1 MKKIL
6 LFVITFLIMIT
17 GTKALEFDL
26 YSNNA
31 ILYNYDLD
39 EVLYEKDADEVISVA
54 SMTKIMTAIVLLEN
68 TDNLDTKVVLTNKH
82 FAGLKELGVSVA
94 GFYQGQKVTYRDLF
108 YGIML
113 PSGADAVQALAIEI
127 FGSNDKLVK
136 KMNEKAS
143 ELDLKNTHFVNP
155 YGLDH
160 KEHYST
166 VREIS
171 IILKYALKNEMFKQ
185 MYTTRK
191 YLTSDTNLTLYSTLV
206 EPLKT
211 IGNSVDY
218 IKGSKTGFTYGAGRC
233 LSSLAYDS
241 EDEVNYLLVTAGT
254 PNIRHYP
261 VLDAIN
267 IYQTAF
273 NEYANK
279 IILKNNEVV
288 TKVKTKYAKEKE
300 VNLIIKEDIKLFI
313 EEKNF
318 DENKISYTYKTPDKI
333 TKILKSDEKVGS
345 LTISYDGSEIKTSDL
360 FLESDM
366 HFSIFRFILNII
378 LPIGFIAVIC
388 IFIFKKKK

>member
-6 LFVITFLIMIT
+6 LFAITFLIAIN
-17 GTKALEFDL
+17 GANALQFNL
-26 YSNNA
+26 YSNNV

-39 EVLYEKDADEVISVA
+39 EVLYEKDADEIISVA

-68 TDNLDTKVVLTNKH
+68 TNKLDTKIVLTNKY

-108 YGIML
+108 YGIIL

-127 FGSNDKLVK
+127 FGSNDKLLE

-143 ELDLKNTHFVNP
+143 ELDLKNTHFANV

-171 IILKYALKNEMFKQ
+171 FILKYALKNETFKE

-206 EPLKT
+206 EPLNT
-211 IGNSVDY
+211 IGKSADY

-241 EDEVNYLLVTAGT
+241 EDDVNYLLVTAGT

-267 IYQTAF
+267 IYETSF
-273 NEYANK
+273 KEYTNK
-279 IILKNNEVV
+279 TILKNNDVA

-300 VNLIIKEDIKLFI
+300 VNLVIKEDIKLFI
-313 EEKNF
+313 EEKKF

-333 TKILKSDEKVGS
+333 NKILKTGDKAGS
-345 LTISYDGSEIKTSDL
+345 ITISYDGNDIKTSDL
-360 FLESDM
+360 YLESDM
-366 HFSIFRFILNII
+366 HFSIFRFMVNII
-378 LPIGFIAVIC
+378 LPLVLIVIVS
-388 IFIFKKKK
+388 ILLFKTKK

>member
-6 LFVITFLIMIT
+6 LLVGGFLVCMSSI
-17 GTKALEFDL
+17 KALDFDL

-54 SMTKIMTAIVLLEN
+54 SMTKIMTTIVLLEN
-68 TDNLDTKVVLTNKH
+68 TDNLDAKVVLTDKH

-127 FGSNDKLVK
+127 FGSNAKLVE
-136 KMNEKAS
+136 KMNEKVN
-143 ELDLKNTHFVNP
+143 ELELKNTHFVNP

-160 KEHYST
+160 KKHYST

-171 IILKYALKNEMFKQ
+171 IILKYALKNETFKE

-206 EPLKT
+206 EPLNT
-211 IGNSVDY
+211 IGNSANY

-233 LSSLAYDS
+233 LSSLAYD
-241 EDEVNYLLVTAGT
+241 EDDDVNYLLVTAGT

-261 VLDAIN
+261 VLDAMN
-267 IYQTAF
+267 IYETTF
-273 NEYANK
+273 NEYTNK
-279 IILKNNEVV
+279 TIFKNNEVV
-288 TKVKTKYAKEKE
+288 TKVKTKYAKENE
-300 VNLIIKEDIKLFI
+300 VNLVIKEDIKLFI
-313 EEKNF
+313 KEKDFN
-318 DENKISYTYKTPDKI
+318 ENKISYTYKTPDKI
-333 TKILKSDEKVGS
+333 NKILKAGDKAGS
-345 LTISYDGSEIKTSDL
+345 VTINYDGNEIKTSDL
-360 FLESDM
+360 YLENNM
-366 HFSIFRFILNII
+366 HFSIFRFILNVI
-378 LPIGFIAVIC
+378 LPIGLIIAAC
-388 IFIFKKKK
+388 ILVFRNKK

>member
-127 FGSNDKLVK
+127 FGSNDKLVQ

-171 IILKYALKNEMFKQ
+171 VILKYALKNETFKE
-185 MYTTRK
+185 MYSTRK

-211 IGNSVDY
+211 IGKSADY

-241 EDEVNYLLVTAGT
+241 EDDINYLLITAGT
-254 PNIRHYP
+254 ENIRHYP
-261 VLDAIN
+261 VLDAMN
-267 IYQTAF
+267 IYETTF
-273 NEYANK
+273 DEYTNK
-279 IILKNNEVV
+279 NILKNNEVV
-288 TKVKTKYAKEKE
+288 IKVKTKYAKEKE
-300 VNLIIKEDIKLFI
+300 INLIIKEDIKLFI

-318 DENKISYTYKTPDKI
+318 DENKISYNYKTPNKI
-333 TKILKSDEKVGS
+333 TKILKSGDKVGS
-345 LTISYDGSEIKTSDL
+345 ITISYDGNEIKTSDL
-360 FLESDM
+360 YLESDM
-366 HFSIFRFILNII
+366 QFSIFRFILNIV
-378 LPIGFIAVIC
+378 LPIGLIVVVC

>member
-6 LFVITFLIMIT
+6 LFIITFFMMVT
-17 GTKALEFDL
+17 GINALEFDL

-31 ILYNYDLD
+31 ILYNYDSD
-39 EVLYEKDADEVISVA
+39 EVLYEKDADEVVSVA

-68 TDNLDTKVVLTNKH
+68 TDNLDTKVVLTSKH

-113 PSGADAVQALAIEI
+113 PSGADAVQALAIEV
-127 FGSNDKLVK
+127 FGSNENLVK
-136 KMNEKAS
+136 KMNEKAT
-143 ELDLKNTHFVNP
+143 ELDLKNTHFANP

-171 IILKYALKNEMFKQ
+171 YILKYALKNETFKE

-211 IGNSVDY
+211 IGKSADY

-233 LSSLAYDS
+233 LSSIAYDS
-241 EDEVNYLLVTAGT
+241 EDDVNYLLVTAGT
-254 PNIRHYP
+254 KNIRHYP
-261 VLDAIN
+261 VVDAMN
-267 IYQTAF
+267 IYETTF
-273 NEYANK
+273 KEYTNK
-279 IILKNNEVV
+279 VILKNNEIV
-288 TKVKTKYAKEKE
+288 TKLKTKYAKEKE

-313 EEKNF
+313 KEQNF
-318 DENKISYTYKTPDKI
+318 DESKITYNYKIPDKI
-333 TKILKSDEKVGS
+333 TKILKSGEKIGS
-345 LTISYDGSEIKTSDL
+345 VSISYDGDEIKTSDL
-360 FLESDM
+360 YLESDM
-366 HFSIFRFILNII
+366 HFSIFRFTLNII
-378 LPIGFIAVIC
+378 LPIGLIIIVC
-388 IFIFKKKK
+388 ILIFRNKK

>member
-1 MKKIL
+1 M
-6 LFVITFLIMIT
+6 VT
-17 GTKALEFDL
+17 GVNALEFDL

-68 TDNLDTKVVLTNKH
+68 TDSLDTKIVLTSKH

-94 GFYQGQKVTYRDLF
+94 GFYQGQTVTYRDLF

-143 ELDLKNTHFVNP
+143 ELDLKNTRFVNP

-171 IILKYALKNEMFKQ
+171 LILKYALKNETFKE

-206 EPLKT
+206 EPLNT
-211 IGNSVDY
+211 IGKSANY

-233 LSSLAYDS
+233 LSSLAYD
-241 EDEVNYLLVTAGT
+241 ENDDVNYLLVTAGT
-254 PNIRHYP
+254 ENIRHYP

-267 IYQTAF
+267 IYETTF
-273 NEYANK
+273 NEYTNK

-288 TKVKTKYAKEKE
+288 TKIKTKYAKEKE
-300 VNLIIKEDIKLFI
+300 VNLVIKEDIKLFI

-333 TKILKSDEKVGS
+333 TKILKSGEKIGS
-345 LTISYDGSEIKTSDL
+345 VTISYDGNEIKTSDL
-360 FLESDM
+360 YLENDM
-366 HFSIFRFILNII
+366 HFSIFRFLTNII
-378 LPIGFIAVIC
+378 LPIGLLVTICVLVFIRTNQEC
-388 IFIFKKKK
+388 K

>member
-6 LFVITFLIMIT
+6 LFIIIFLIAVCEVN
-17 GTKALEFDL
+17 ALDFDL

-39 EVLYEKDADEVISVA
+39 EVLYEKEADEVISVA

-68 TDNLDTKVVLTNKH
+68 TDNLDTKIVLTDRH
-82 FAGLKELGVSVA
+82 FEGLKELGVSVA
-94 GFYQGQKVTYRDLF
+94 GFYKGQKVTYRDLF

-113 PSGADAVQALAIEI
+113 PSGADAVQALSIEI
-127 FGSNDKLVK
+127 FGSNDKLLEQ
-136 KMNEKAS
+136 MNKKAS
-143 ELDLKNTHFVNP
+143 ELNLKNTHFANP

-171 IILKYALKNEMFKQ
+171 LILKYALKNETFKK

-211 IGNSVDY
+211 IGKNANY

-233 LSSLAYDS
+233 LSSLAYDNA
-241 EDEVNYLLVTAGT
+241 DDVNYLLVTAGAK
-254 PNIRHYP
+254 NVRHYP
-261 VLDAIN
+261 VLDAMN
-267 IYQTAF
+267 IYETVF
-273 NEYANK
+273 DEYTNK
-279 IILKNNEVV
+279 TILKNNEVV

-300 VNLIIKEDIKLFI
+300 VNLIIKEDIRLFI
-313 EEKNF
+313 EEKKL
-318 DENKISYTYKTPDKI
+318 DESKISYIYKTPKKI
-333 TKILKSDEKVGS
+333 TKILKSGDKVGS
-345 LTISYDGSEIKTSDL
+345 IVISYDGKEIKSSAL
-360 FLESDM
+360 YLESDM

-378 LPIGFIAVIC
+378 LPLGLIILFC
-388 IFIFKKKK
+388 ILIFKKKK

>member
-1 MKKIL
+1 MKKML
-6 LFVITFLIMIT
+6 LFIITFFIMVT
-17 GTKALEFDL
+17 GVNALDFDL

-39 EVLYEKDADEVISVA
+39 EVLYEKEADEVISVA

-68 TDNLDTKVVLTNKH
+68 TDNLDTKAVLTDKH
-82 FAGLKELGVSVA
+82 FVGLKELGVSVA
-94 GFYQGQKVTYRDLF
+94 GFYPGQIVTYRDLF

-127 FGSNDKLVK
+127 FGSNEKLVE
-136 KMNEKAS
+136 KMNEKATK
-143 ELDLKNTHFVNP
+143 LDLKNTHFVNP

-171 IILKYALKNEMFKQ
+171 MILKNALENETFKE

-206 EPLKT
+206 EPLNT
-211 IGNSVDY
+211 IGKSADY

-233 LSSLAYDS
+233 LSSIAYDD
-241 EDEVNYLLVTAGT
+241 EDNVNYLLVTAGT

-267 IYQTAF
+267 IYETTF
-273 NEYANK
+273 NEYTNK
-279 IILKNNEVV
+279 IILKNNDVV
-288 TKVKTKYAKEKE
+288 TKLKTKYAKEKE
-300 VNLIIKEDIKLFI
+300 VNLVIKEDVKLFI
-313 EEKNF
+313 KDKDF
-318 DENKISYTYKTPDKI
+318 DENKITYTYKTPDKI
-333 TKILKSDEKVGS
+333 TKILKSGEKIGS
-345 LTISYDGSEIKTSDL
+345 VTISYDGQEIKTSDL
-360 FLESDM
+360 YLESDM
-366 HFSIFRFILNII
+366 HFSIFRFITNII
-378 LPIGFIAVIC
+378 LPIGLIVVIC
-388 IFIFKKKK
+388 ILIFKNKK